1 MSACSK
7 STTYEVYNGTSGY
20 GMYDVKAYEYSGSNA
35 VGFYDIGYLSA
46 NASSGSIEAN
56 KDAKQVKIAFKF
68 VPNGDV
74 YTTADYYNITQG
86 SHTMILIEDHTQ
98 VIGGSKGAISVEN
111 VLLKWL
117 KDLSNIFRS
126 LGQNREI
133 LAVLAQTR
141 LFVSMKCLLL
151 Q

>member
-1 MSACSK
+1 MNKRSALLLCFVAVLMSACSK

-111 VLLKWL
+111 VLLK
-117 KDLSNIFRS
+117 
-126 LGQNREI
+126 
-133 LAVLAQTR
+133 
-141 LFVSMKCLLL
+141 
-151 Q
+151 